1 VTGTPF
7 GRYELLRKIAAGG
20 MAEIYL
26 AREWSQGGFF
36 RDLVIKRLFPHL
48 VEHEA
53 TLRSFQYEARLM
65 AELRHPNIPQVSELG
80 YADHTWYI
88 AMEYVEGQNVADV
101 WRAGAKMRLPM
112 PIPVALGI
120 VMQVCEA
127 LHHAHDR
134 TDRAGRALAIV
145 HRDVT
150 PQNVMLTRDGVAKL
164 MDFGVAQ
171 TAANR
176 ELDRAVKGTFSYMA
190 PEQVRGWVVDRRA
203 DVFSVGVILYEL
215 TTGTRLFRGNDVQV
229 MTAVVEQDVP
239 PPSLRVPGYPPDLE
253 AIVVAALRRDRDHRI
268 PTAADLALHLEDFAM
283 RHGLLVGPRTL
294 AHHVQQVLPAA
305 RVPEHELAMVAPVEL
320 TRRRT
325 SADSSDAWSS
335 STGFDSEVGLGSEH
349 DYAPPPLAGY
359 AVRGRRAEE
368 HEYELEDELHVITE
382 DELAGGRGHHGALH
396 GFDDDPRAESG
407 PVVLLDHRKPS
418 ARSDEYVRELR
429 RRLEDDDRR

>member
-1 VTGTPF
+1 
-7 GRYELLRKIAAGG
+7 
-20 MAEIYL
+20 MAEIHL

-36 RDLVIKRLFPHL
+36 RDVVIKRLFPHL
-48 VEHEA
+48 VEHEP

-65 AELRHPNIPQVSELG
+65 AELCHPNIPQVSELG

-101 WRAGAKMRLPM
+101 WRAGARLGLPM

-120 VMQVCEA
+120 IMQVCEA

-134 TDRAGRALAIV
+134 TDRAGRALSIV

-150 PQNVMLTRDGVAKL
+150 PQNVVLTRDGVAKL

-176 ELDRAVKGTFSYMA
+176 ELDRSVKGTFSYMA

-215 TTGTRLFRGNDVQV
+215 TTGIRLFRGNDVQV

-239 PPSLRVPGYPPDLE
+239 PPSLRIPGYPPDLE
-253 AIVVAALRRDRDHRI
+253 AIVVAALRREREHRI

-294 AHHVQQVLPAA
+294 AHHIQQVLPAA

-320 TRRRT
+320 TRRRS
-325 SADSSDAWSS
+325 SAETEHD
-335 STGFDSEVGLGSEH
+335 LGSELGL
-349 DYAPPPLAGY
+349 DPAYGY
-359 AVRGRRAEE
+359 AGRGSIVDDLEV
-368 HEYELEDELHVITE
+368 EYDLEDELHVITE
-382 DELAGGRGHHGALH
+382 EELASGGGGHRAAALE
-396 GFDDDPRAESG
+396 GFDDPRAESG
-407 PVVLLDHRKPS
+407 PVVLLDHRKPLGG
-418 ARSDEYVRELR
+418 ADDYMRDLR

>member
-1 VTGTPF
+1 
-7 GRYELLRKIAAGG
+7 

-48 VEHEA
+48 VEHEP

-65 AELRHPNIPQVSELG
+65 AELCHPNIPQVSELG

-101 WRAGAKMRLPM
+101 WRAGAKLRLPM
-112 PIPVALGI
+112 PIPVAVGI
-120 VMQVCEA
+120 IMQVCEA

-150 PQNVMLTRDGVAKL
+150 PQNVVLTRDGVAKL

-215 TTGTRLFRGNDVQV
+215 TTGIRLFRGNDVQV

-239 PPSLRVPGYPPDLE
+239 PPSLRIPGYPPDLE
-253 AIVVAALRRDRDHRI
+253 AIVIAALRRDREHRI

-305 RVPEHELAMVAPVEL
+305 RVPEHELAMVAPVAL

-325 SADSSDAWSS
+325 SDFEDASES
-335 STGFDSEVGLGSEH
+335 GFGSEVGLGPA
-349 DYAPPPLAGY
+349 YGFAGY
-359 AVRGRRAEE
+359 EPVDTGDI
-368 HEYELEDELHVITE
+368 EYELEDELHVITE
-382 DELAGGRGHHGALH
+382 DELAGGRAHREALE

-407 PVVLLDHRKPS
+407 PVVLLDHRKPLGG
-418 ARSDEYVRELR
+418 ADDYMRDLR
-429 RRLEDDDRR
+429 RRLEDEDLR